1 MVTIMNYAGASC
13 HRCLIHRRR
22 FPLRRGGEGGDEG
35 EGTLGAF
42 LRNPPLALSVVE
54 DIVDEEH
61 RRRDS
66 IVLCFYT
73 WPGDGEITSES

>member
-1 MVTIMNYAGASC
+1 MLVPVAIAALFAEDAFRSGGA
-13 HRCLIHRRR
+13 
-22 FPLRRGGEGGDEG
+22 EGDEG

-66 IVLCFYT
+66 VVLCFYT
-73 WPGDGEITSES
+73 WPGDGEITS